1 MTVQNVIDILSK
13 VEDKKQPIYCTDTD
27 IDHTDEL
34 IELNIFSYS
43 SNPNLDGK
51 IVFVRDA

>member
-1 MTVQNVIDILSK
+1 MTVKQIIDILSK
-13 VEDKKQPIYCTDTD
+13 VEDKSQHVYCSDTEMY
-27 IDHTDEL
+27 HTDEI
-34 IELNIFSYS
+34 IELNIISYS